1 LNVMSVLIAIP
12 ARGDSKRL
20 PRKNIKLL
28 QGKPMIAYSIE
39 AALGS
44 KLTEDIWVCT
54 EDREIADISK
64 TYGARVFQIPPEM
77 AADDVSSTTPCL
89 ALQDHLQEVDGE
101 QFDYLLNLQPTSP
114 LRNSQDIIAS
124 HDMIL
129 ESQKSFLV
137 SGTEIDPH
145 YFHWALQKQ
154 DKDWRMYF
162 GSRYMRER
170 IYLEDVYRPN
180 GAIKLAKS
188 DHLKRHGNYFGKD
201 LSVYFMPE
209 ERSIH
214 VGTAYDF
221 KCAEAMLRSS

>member
-1 LNVMSVLIAIP
+1 MSVLIAIP
-12 ARGDSKRL
+12 ARSGSKRV

-28 QGKPMIAYSIE
+28 NGKPMIAYSIE
-39 AALGS
+39 AAIES
-44 KLTEDIWVCT
+44 KLTEVVWVCT
-54 EDREIADISK
+54 DDQEIADISMSF
-64 TYGARVFQIPPEM
+64 GAQVFRIPPEM

-89 ALQDHLQEVDGE
+89 ALLDHLEEVDRK

-114 LRNSQDIIAS
+114 LRNSQDIKAS
-124 HDMIL
+124 HNMII

-137 SGTEIDPH
+137 SATEIDPH
-145 YFHWALQKQ
+145 FFHWALQKQ
-154 DKDWRMYF
+154 GKDWRMYF
-162 GSRYMRER
+162 GSKYMRER

-188 DHLKRHGNYFGKD
+188 EHLKRHGNYFGKN

-214 VGTAYDF
+214 VGTEYDF
-221 KCAEAMLRSS
+221 KCAEAMLSSGLR